1 MEYLVIYLIGF
12 LLSYILGR
20 KIIRLQR
27 GEYYGF
33 NDSGSIFIV
42 SLFSYMGVVIFG
54 FMLIGNYMKNYK
66 PPKFL

>member
-27 GEYYGF
+27 GEYYDF